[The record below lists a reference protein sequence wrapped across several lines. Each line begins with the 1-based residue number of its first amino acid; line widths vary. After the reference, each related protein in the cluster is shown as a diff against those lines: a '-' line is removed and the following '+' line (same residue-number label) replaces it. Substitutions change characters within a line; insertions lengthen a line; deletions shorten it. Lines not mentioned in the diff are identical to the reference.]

1 MTTITF
7 RLKGG
12 TGSGNFGHSGR
23 PGKIGGSSG
32 GGASPMAGHGGFGHK
47 ITVSTAP
54 EHPLDAKKIE
64 AGKQAITQRFQSL
77 GAKNIT
83 FKKNDDGSF
92 DVWAQSK
99 GSNKAKFTKNRVMPD
114 GKVYLTE
121 NGKPTVRII

>member
-1 MTTITF
+1 MTKITF

-12 TGSGNFGHSGR
+12 SGSGNFGHDGR
-23 PGKIGGSSG
+23 PGKLGGSSG
-32 GGASPMAGHGGFGHK
+32 GGSSGGASADSSKGA
-47 ITVSTAP
+47 V
-54 EHPLDAKKIE
+54 D
-64 AGKQAITQRFQSL
+64 AGKQAITQRFQAL

-99 GSNKAKFTKNRVMPD
+99 GSKKPSFSGNRVMPD
-114 GKVYLTE
+114 GKVYLVK